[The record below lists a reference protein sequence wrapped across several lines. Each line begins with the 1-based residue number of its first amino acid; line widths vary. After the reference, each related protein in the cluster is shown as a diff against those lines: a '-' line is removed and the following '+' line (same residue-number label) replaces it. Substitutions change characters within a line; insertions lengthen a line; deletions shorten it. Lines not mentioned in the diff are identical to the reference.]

1 MLAISPV
8 FKMQSESYGYD
19 VIDFID
25 INPLLGTLQDF
36 KDLTTAAKS
45 KSKTHFIFLNLK
57 YIFQCFFFLDYLFRS
72 KDSPRFHTQP
82 YRQTASMVSTI
93 FYWN

>member
-8 FKMQSESYGYD
+8 FKMQSEGYGYD

-45 KSKTHFIFLNLK
+45 KSKTHFIF
-57 YIFQCFFFLDYLFRS
+57 
-72 KDSPRFHTQP
+72 
-82 YRQTASMVSTI
+82 
-93 FYWN
+93 